1 MKPVLHAML
10 LADYVYQ
17 DRESGKKIIAGV
29 FDRVAVRKRRPPDE
43 PPPAQVPMNDVRQA
57 GSPYAYISLREVR
70 GRIPLEF
77 RLVSLDSNE
86 VLFRAAR
93 MEVVCD
99 DPLKTVELVL
109 PVPPLPRTP
118 GHYALELL
126 YENELIGSHRVMVQE
141 VE

>member
-1 MKPVLHAML
+1 ML

-17 DRESGKKIIAGV
+17 DRETGKKIIAGV
-29 FDRVAVRKRRPPDE
+29 FDRVAVRKRK
-43 PPPAQVPMNDVRQA
+43 PPADPQAAVPMNDVRQV

-77 RLVSLDSNE
+77 RLISLDTNE

-93 MEVVCD
+93 IEVACD
-99 DPLKTVELVL
+99 DPLTTVELVL
-109 PVPPLPRTP
+109 PVPPLPRVP
-118 GHYALELL
+118 GHYVLELL
-126 YENELIGSHRVMVQE
+126 YENELIGSHRVTVQE

>member
-1 MKPVLHAML
+1 
-10 LADYVYQ
+10 
-17 DRESGKKIIAGV
+17 
-29 FDRVAVRKRRPPDE
+29 
-43 PPPAQVPMNDVRQA
+43 MNNVRQA

-77 RLVSLDSNE
+77 RLVSLESNE
-86 VLFRAAR
+86 VLFRAVR